1 MKKILL
7 TCALMLGTIASFA
20 QMSDTQVMQYVQR
33 EMNNGASQSQIAT
46 RLMQRGVT
54 MQQLQRVR
62 SQYQTLNGGTSSRSS
77 GTSSDVLVQDS
88 RLRDNNGAIRTD
100 SAGNALYEQ
109 VVKATSSGAVLA
121 ERAKVHIDPS
131 DNTIY
136 GKQVFGRDIFNQDKL
151 SFEPNM
157 NIATPATYIVGPGDK
172 VFVDVYGA
180 SQRSEQLEV
189 PPMVPSWSQ
198 AMVPSILAVSLLM
211 LPMPRS
217 AVCSVSATAV
227 PRSA

>member
-7 TCALMLGTIASFA
+7 TCALMLGTIAGFA

-33 EMNNGASQSQIAT
+33 EMNNGSSQSQIAT

-62 SQYQTLNGGTSSRSS
+62 SQYQTLNGGTSTRSS
-77 GTSSDVLVQDS
+77 GTTTDVLVQDS

-109 VVKATSSGAVLA
+109 EVKATSSGAVLS
-121 ERAKVHIDPS
+121 ERAKVYIDPS
-131 DNTIY
+131 DNTIN

-157 NIATPATYIVGPGDK
+157 NIATPPLT
-172 VFVDVYGA
+172 
-180 SQRSEQLEV
+180 S
-189 PPMVPSWSQ
+189 
-198 AMVPSILAVSLLM
+198 
-211 LPMPRS
+211 
-217 AVCSVSATAV
+217 
-227 PRSA
+227 